1 VGSVRACF
9 NPLGDER
16 ILREALK
23 VNSAPALS
31 VCFICRSSD
40 WVAELVRQVQV
51 DLGYELVRQVAV
63 DVPAGSLMCMFAL
76 WDC

>member
-1 VGSVRACF
+1 VLQSSRVRAH
-9 NPLGDER
+9 PPGGLEGK
-16 ILREALK
+16 ILPQLFRC
-23 VNSAPALS
+23 V
-31 VCFICRSSD
+31 FICRSSD